1 MALPALAESASNPLS
16 LGQMSFKIRTARMA
30 NAQEFQDRLLSLGL
44 ARVSEAAA
52 LASARLIGRGDEK
65 AADQAAVNAMRD
77 QLNLLDIAGVVVIGE
92 GERDEAPMLFIG
104 EEVGTGN
111 GPAVDIALDPLE
123 GTTLTAK
130 DMPNALTVIAM
141 APRGTMLHAP
151 DVYMEKLAIG
161 PGFAPDTVTLAMTP
175 SQRVAALASAKGCR
189 AGDIT
194 VCILERPRHEDL
206 IDEVRATGAAIR
218 LITDGDVAGVIHC
231 AEADITGID
240 MYMGSGGAPEGVLA
254 AAALKC
260 MGGQIYGQLIFR
272 NDDERARARKAG
284 IEDFN
289 RIYTRD
295 DMVTADVIFAATG
308 VTSGSILA
316 GIKREPGWVTTETLL
331 MRSKTGSVR
340 HMTYRSPVK

>member
-1 MALPALAESASNPLS
+1 MATVE
-16 LGQMSFKIRTARMA
+16 
-30 NAQEFQDRLLSLGL
+30 EFQDRLLSLGL

-92 GERDEAPMLFIG
+92 GERDEAPMLYIG
-104 EEVGTGN
+104 EKVGTGN

-141 APRGTMLHAP
+141 APRGTLLHAP

-161 PGFAPDTVTLAMTP
+161 PGYPVDTVTMNMSP
-175 SQRVAALASAKGCR
+175 SDRVRALAAAKGC
-189 AGDIT
+189 ASSDIT
-194 VCILERPRHEDL
+194 VCVLERPRHEAMIEEL
-206 IDEVRATGAAIR
+206 RATGAAIR
-218 LITDGDVAGVIHC
+218 LITDGDVAGIIHC
-231 AEADITGID
+231 ADAATTGID

-260 MGGQIYGQLIFR
+260 MGGQMYGRLLFR
-272 NDDERARARKAG
+272 NDDERDRARRAG
-284 IEDFN
+284 ITDFN

-295 DMVTADVIFAATG
+295 DLVTADVIFAATG
-308 VTSGSILA
+308 VTQGSILK
-316 GIKREPGWVTTETLL
+316 GIQMEPGWVTTETIL

-340 HMTYRSPVK
+340 RMSYRSPVK

>member
-1 MALPALAESASNPLS
+1 
-16 LGQMSFKIRTARMA
+16 MSKSIDF
-30 NAQEFQDRLLSLGL
+30 NDRLLSLGL

-52 LASARLIGRGDEK
+52 MASAKLVGRGDEK

-77 QLNLLDIAGVVVIGE
+77 QLNMLDIKGVVVIGE

-104 EEVGTGN
+104 EEVGSGN

-151 DVYMEKLAIG
+151 DVYMDKLAIG
-161 PGFAPDTVTLAMTP
+161 PGYAKDIVSLEMAPAA
-175 SQRVAALASAKGCR
+175 RVRALAEARGCKDS
-189 AGDIT
+189 DIT

-206 IDEVRATGAAIR
+206 IEEVRATGAAIR

-231 AEADITGID
+231 AEAEKTGID

-260 MGGQIYGQLIFR
+260 MGGQMWGRLIFR
-272 NDDERARARKAG
+272 NDDERGRASKAG
-284 IEDFN
+284 ITDFD
-289 RIYTRD
+289 RIYSKD
-295 DMVTADVIFAATG
+295 DLVTQDVIFAATG
-308 VTSGSILA
+308 VTDGSIVR
-316 GIKREPGWVTTETLL
+316 GIKREPGYLETETIL

-340 HMTYRSPVK
+340 HMTYRNPTG

>member
-1 MALPALAESASNPLS
+1 M
-16 LGQMSFKIRTARMA
+16 TAPTDFNDRM
-30 NAQEFQDRLLSLGL
+30 LSLGL

-52 LASARLIGRGDEK
+52 HASARLIGRGDEK
-65 AADQAAVNAMRD
+65 AADQAAVNAMRE
-77 QLNLLDIAGVVVIGE
+77 QLNMLDIKGVVVIGE

-111 GPAVDIALDPLE
+111 GPEVDIALDPLE

-141 APRGTMLHAP
+141 APRGTLLHAP

-161 PGFAPDTVTLAMTP
+161 PGYAVDTVTLDMSPAE
-175 SQRVAALASAKGCR
+175 RVRALAKAKGC
-189 AGDIT
+189 APQDIT
-194 VCILERPRHEDL
+194 VCILERPRHEAM
-206 IDEVRATGAAIR
+206 IAEVRSTGAAIR

-231 AEADITGID
+231 AESEITGID

-254 AAALKC
+254 ASALKC
-260 MGGQIYGQLIFR
+260 MGGQIYGKLLFR
-272 NDDERARARKAG
+272 NDDEKARAKKAG
-284 IEDFN
+284 ITDLN
-289 RIYTRD
+289 RVYTRD
-295 DMVTADVIFAATG
+295 EMVTADVIFAATG
-308 VTSGSILA
+308 VTTGSILS

-340 HMTYRSPVK
+340 RMSYRTPVK